1 MIFPSEK
8 KKELLRYA
16 SRNNPATCDADGIPI
31 PMQQPQRHLPQ
42 HQRLPQ
48 TSVANCCCCCAN
60 DPSTMRQL
68 STPPPP
74 YCLISCSIDYSGSY
88 RPNRQHRST
97 AQDQQQLIYR
107 TDSQVEVE
115 TEADMSVSVS
125 ASATE
130 ESDYSYMKGGC
141 SYASSG
147 ADLLSDE
154 NGLYPMS
161 VEGSVPAYYNTHPEP
176 VRLFPTTFAA
186 TAANMFRNCCGGG
199 HTTDSSSGSTAR
211 TSPPDSRRY
220 MLNRQRTSTP
230 PTTTNTTTTTCPIHP
245 HLATVNTTGATLRHR
260 TLNQNVNALLKP
272 FKNKQIAEL
281 LQAVKS
287 RVDPPPKCNSMPTN
301 NNTVITSTPS
311 YLQCIL
317 IKCTSP
323 LDEDQHVTTCQL
335 FFWSDLRDGRELRR
349 LPSCPTAR
357 DYVYTCCNPLHW
369 YRIMHPIDSESAP
382 PPYQRSKMLRLRD
395 TDSEGNTQNIDNHHH
410 HSNSNSNNHSQS
422 ISSIIKQAEPQL
434 YVPSLESFTTDGKDR
449 SACSKVWCQIAYW
462 ELSQRVGEFFH
473 AKKLAVNI
481 HADGPI
487 DSSGVCES
495 MCLRDLGGKRP
506 PTDAVQNTRQKVGLG
521 VTLSLECGDVW
532 IYNRSNVPIFVDS
545 PTLAERLD
553 RVCKV
558 MPGYCLKAF
567 ETHRAQWLA
576 CKQSQHNQLGP
587 IDRFSMKISFAKGWG
602 NTYRRQD
609 VMGCPC
615 WLEVHFNH
623 LR

>member
-31 PMQQPQRHLPQ
+31 PMQQPQQLLPQ
-42 HQRLPQ
+42 HQRHPQ
-48 TSVANCCCCCAN
+48 TVANCCCCCVN
-60 DPSTMRQL
+60 DPLTMRQL
-68 STPPPP
+68 NTPPPP

-88 RPNRQHRST
+88 RPNRQRSE
-97 AQDQQQLIYR
+97 QDQQQLIYR
-107 TDSQVEVE
+107 TDAE
-115 TEADMSVSVS
+115 TDADMSVS
-125 ASATE
+125 T
-130 ESDYSYMKGGC
+130 SDYSHIKDDC
-141 SYASSG
+141 NYASSG
-147 ADLLSDE
+147 ADFLSDE
-154 NGLYPMS
+154 NGPCPM
-161 VEGSVPAYYNTHPEP
+161 PM
-176 VRLFPTTFAA
+176 PTTRAVPVYYSTHTHTDPVQILPSTTAATFAT

-199 HTTDSSSGSTAR
+199 GHTTESSIGSISRTR
-211 TSPPDSRRY
+211 TSPPDSRRQ
-220 MLNRQRTSTP
+220 MMNRQRTSAP
-230 PTTTNTTTTTCPIHP
+230 PTITCPIHP
-245 HLATVNTTGATLRHR
+245 QSSSGAALRHR
-260 TLNQNVNALLKP
+260 TVNQNFNALLKP

-287 RVDPPPKCNSMPTN
+287 RVDPSPKINSLPTN
-301 NNTVITSTPS
+301 NAVITSTPS

-323 LDEDQHVTTCQL
+323 LDEEQHVTTCQL
-335 FFWSDLRDGRELRR
+335 FFWSDLRDAGELRR
-349 LPSCPTAR
+349 LPICPSAR

-369 YRIMHPIDSESAP
+369 YRIVHLIDSESAP

-395 TDSEGNTQNIDNHHH
+395 TDSEGNTQNIERSLGGRDAWSGGNNSHHNHIHNP
-410 HSNSNSNNHSQS
+410 STNHSQS
-422 ISSIIKQAEPQL
+422 ISSIIKQAESQL

-462 ELSQRVGEFFH
+462 ELAQRVGEFFQ
-473 AKKLAVNI
+473 AKKSAVNI
-481 HADGPI
+481 YADGPL
-487 DSSGVCES
+487 DSSGES

-506 PTDAVQNTRQKVGLG
+506 PTDAVQNTRLKVGLG

-558 MPGYCLKAF
+558 MPGYCLMAF

-576 CKQSQHNQLGP
+576 CKQSQHSQLGP

-615 WLEVHFNH
+615 WLEVHFSH

>member
-16 SRNNPATCDADGIPI
+16 SRNNPATCDAGGTPM
-31 PMQQPQRHLPQ
+31 PMQRPQQQLPQ

-60 DPSTMRQL
+60 DPATMRQL
-68 STPPPP
+68 NTPPPP

-88 RPNRQHRST
+88 LQSRQRSAT
-97 AQDQQQLIYR
+97 DQQQLIYC
-107 TDSQVEVE
+107 TDAEA
-115 TEADMSVSVS
+115 EADMSVSAS
-125 ASATE
+125 ASANE
-130 ESDYSYMKGGC
+130 DSDYSYIKGGC

-147 ADLLSDE
+147 AELLSTE
-154 NGLYPMS
+154 NGLCPTP
-161 VEGSVPAYYNTHPEP
+161 VEEGTVPVYYNAHTHPEP
-176 VRLFPTTFAA
+176 VRLPPTTFAA

-199 HTTDSSSGSTAR
+199 GGGHTTDSSSGSITR
-211 TSPPDSRRY
+211 TSPLDSRRHV
-220 MLNRQRTSTP
+220 LSRQRTFIP
-230 PTTTNTTTTTCPIHP
+230 PTNSNTTATTCPIHP
-245 HLATVNTTGATLRHR
+245 HPPTVVNTAGAALRHR
-260 TLNQNVNALLKP
+260 TLNQNLNALLKP
-272 FKNKQIAEL
+272 FKSKQITEL

-287 RVDPPPKCNSMPTN
+287 RVDPPPKGNWLAMNSA
-301 NNTVITSTPS
+301 VISSTPS

-349 LPSCPTAR
+349 LPLCPSAR

-369 YRIMHPIDSESAP
+369 YRIIQPIDSESAP
-382 PPYQRSKMLRLRD
+382 PPYQRSKML
-395 TDSEGNTQNIDNHHH
+395 TDSEGNTQNIERSTGGAWSASN
-410 HSNSNSNNHSQS
+410 NSNIHSQS
-422 ISSIIKQAEPQL
+422 ISSIIKQGESQL

-462 ELSQRVGEFFH
+462 ELAQRVGEFFH
-473 AKKLAVNI
+473 AKKSAVNI
-481 HADGPI
+481 YADGPL
-487 DSSGVCES
+487 DGSGES

-545 PTLAERLD
+545 PTLSERSD

-558 MPGYCLKAF
+558 MPGYCVKAF
-567 ETHRAQWLA
+567 EIYRAQWLA